1 MRRVGLIIYDVYCLI
16 KMRARAC
23 QKKCWVVGLLFTDYR
38 HYFFLSDPIKVFLKN
53 LSLNMYPE
61 LVSAWACLSF
71 RQLGIVSFLC
81 PFCILSVSFLHPMSY
96 PRSLTPHAWDSQI
109 ATAYSAGWLRRW
121 LIPWRLAVGRLVY
134 TPHLIHPAVFSGGMK
149 RYRWVFSPLLANLIG
164 RQGESRIFTWILCAV
179 LRQHTLGRDKQKLIW
194 PIFQTSVRHGWEW
207 FVWLRITTG

>member
-1 MRRVGLIIYDVYCLI
+1 MSDHDWRSFILMRRVGLIIYDVYCLI

-81 PFCILSVSFLHPMSY
+81 PFCILSVSFLY
-96 PRSLTPHAWDSQI
+96 PFCILCPIPDHSPRMLE
-109 ATAYSAGWLRRW
+109 TAKLLLPTQRDGFGAGWSPGGWRSVALFIPLTSYTLLYSQVAWKGIGESSLLSW
-121 LIPWRLAVGRLVY
+121 LI
-134 TPHLIHPAVFSGGMK
+134 
-149 RYRWVFSPLLANLIG
+149 
-164 RQGESRIFTWILCAV
+164 
-179 LRQHTLGRDKQKLIW
+179 
-194 PIFQTSVRHGWEW
+194 
-207 FVWLRITTG
+207 